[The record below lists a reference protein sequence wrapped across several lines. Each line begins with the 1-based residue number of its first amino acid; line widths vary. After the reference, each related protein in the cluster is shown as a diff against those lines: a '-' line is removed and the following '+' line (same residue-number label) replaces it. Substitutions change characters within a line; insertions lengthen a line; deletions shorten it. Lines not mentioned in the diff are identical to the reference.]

1 MTPEEYEEVWLDWDR
16 GEVLP
21 APTPGDETG
30 TDWSWTQGDFEDGMV
45 YAMAVS
51 GGIALADAPPAP
63 VVPTITD
70 TVDLL
75 PLPVPTSE
83 TDAVVDVAPALPP
96 AATTTNPRPLPD
108 VTAPQGDESVEVSSE
123 PVLEQSESDEAVAPA
138 LAPPTVSD
146 DHLADAESLELSEDL
161 PVG

>member
-30 TDWSWTQGDFEDGMV
+30 TDWSWTQGDFDDGMV

-51 GGIALADAPPAP
+51 GGIALPDAPPAP

-96 AATTTNPRPLPD
+96 AATMTESQASPGCRG
-108 VTAPQGDESVEVSSE
+108 APG
-123 PVLEQSESDEAVAPA
+123 
-138 LAPPTVSD
+138 
-146 DHLADAESLELSEDL
+146 
-161 PVG
+161 